1 MVRLGIGMY
10 GLSPDRGSLGDATA
24 SFGLVPAM
32 TLTSKLVQVKKA
44 PKGSSVG
51 YGGTAV
57 LEEDTYIGVV
67 MLGYADGIP
76 RVATSAAG
84 VSFGGVKAPL
94 LGRVS
99 MDQITVDLGL
109 ETTAKAGDYVTVFGE
124 GGYSVDDWAT
134 ASGTINYEVV
144 TRVASRVPRVYTED
158 AEQ

>member
-1 MVRLGIGMY
+1 MY

-76 RVATSAAG
+76 RVRSCATT
-84 VSFGGVKAPL
+84 
-94 LGRVS
+94 GRLHLIS
-99 MDQITVDLGL
+99 
-109 ETTAKAGDYVTVFGE
+109 
-124 GGYSVDDWAT
+124 
-134 ASGTINYEVV
+134 
-144 TRVASRVPRVYTED
+144 VASASTVASSSSVRPTRFASLSSAMARGASD
-158 AEQ
+158 AE